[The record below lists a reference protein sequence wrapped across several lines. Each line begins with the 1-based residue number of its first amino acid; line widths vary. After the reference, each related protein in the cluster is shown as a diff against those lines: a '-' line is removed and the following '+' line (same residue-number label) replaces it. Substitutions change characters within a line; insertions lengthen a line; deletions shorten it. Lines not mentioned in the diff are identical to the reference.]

1 MAVRVGGVRTERVGS
16 LALGIVLM
24 DSFVILRSLGVFSFY

>member
-16 LALGIVLM
+16 PALGIVLM
-24 DSFVILRSLGVFSFY
+24 DTFVIPRSLGVFSFP